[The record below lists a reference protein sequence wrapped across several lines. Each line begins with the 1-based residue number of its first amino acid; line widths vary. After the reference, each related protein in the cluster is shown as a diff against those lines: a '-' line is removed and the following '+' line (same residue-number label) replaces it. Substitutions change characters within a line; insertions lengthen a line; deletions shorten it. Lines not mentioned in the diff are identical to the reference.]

1 MDNGPWIVLLVVL
14 TITPILLIGN
24 STAEGVNQENEPNDS
39 FEDAERIWEGTTIGN
54 VSISNTGNDTDFFVV
69 SIPGHQTVRLSIDRD
84 PGNGLAVFVSVF
96 DRVGNLNSE
105 IFIIGDFSKNFR
117 SDEWVNRADDPKDLI
132 IRLSGEGSYTLK
144 VEFIFILSNFV
155 RSYINPL
162 ALLGIVAA
170 LAIGIILGVSVAQK
184 RSRSKEERMEKWSE
198 VRVKGRTRFLIQY
211 GLLFGVL
218 MTVFN
223 TLLREIFDTTRSS
236 KMFWI
241 IVLVNLIIWSIGGLV
256 LSYYSWWKSEKIYE
270 KWLEEKEKEDRIRPR
285 WGRPRSGLIRH

>member
-1 MDNGPWIVLLVVL
+1 
-14 TITPILLIGN
+14 
-24 STAEGVNQENEPNDS
+24 
-39 FEDAERIWEGTTIGN
+39 
-54 VSISNTGNDTDFFVV
+54 
-69 SIPGHQTVRLSIDRD
+69 
-84 PGNGLAVFVSVF
+84 
-96 DRVGNLNSE
+96 
-105 IFIIGDFSKNFR
+105 
-117 SDEWVNRADDPKDLI
+117 
-132 IRLSGEGSYTLK
+132 

-198 VRVKGRTRFLIQY
+198 VRVRGRTRFLIQY

-241 IVLVNLIIWSIGGLV
+241 IALVNLIKWG
-256 LSYYSWWKSEKIYE
+256 IY
-270 KWLEEKEKEDRIRPR
+270 LRPQV
-285 WGRPRSGLIRH
+285 